1 MNKARI
7 SVLGL
12 SLLLS
17 TVLGNHHFGHHGE
30 QAEHRAIQSRSSKP
44 WPGNF
49 AFLKISFH
57 MGAYLLNVDD
67 DYKCIGR

>member
-44 WPGNF
+44 WPGSV
-49 AFLKISFH
+49 AFYSKLVCIPV
-57 MGAYLLNVDD
+57 LVDD
-67 DYKCIGR
+67 DYKCTDR